1 MSEMEI
7 YTKLYLTDLNSF
19 NDWKDFD
26 SAIVTA
32 ARHHPLNMPPARDHF
47 TSLQQQLSSQQQ
59 QQQMPNGSLRSH
71 DYTNNPFSNFAQ
83 QLQQP
88 TYNGYPS
95 QQQQQQQQQQQPQNL
110 SWFTN
115 ELNSQ
120 ISSPPGFRSTN
131 QTSKQQE
138 C

>member
-1 MSEMEI
+1 M
-7 YTKLYLTDLNSF
+7 
-19 NDWKDFD
+19 
-26 SAIVTA
+26 TA
-32 ARHHPLNMPPARDHF
+32 ARHHPLGMPPARDHF
-47 TSLQQQLSSQQQ
+47 TSLQQQLVSQQQ
-59 QQQMPNGSLRSH
+59 QQQQIQNGSLRSH
-71 DYTNNPFSNFAQ
+71 DYTSNPFANFTQ

-88 TYNGYPS
+88 SYNGYPS
-95 QQQQQQQQQQQPQNL
+95 QQQQQQPQNL